1 MPYSVNFTDK
11 ENKTP
16 ITVFDNT
23 SSTDTSLT
31 FPGRNVTGYGQIIAE
46 NFLALLE
53 NFASA
58 DEPINPIEGQL
69 WYNSTDGVLQIWDN
83 TAWKAASG
91 IQKGVSEP
99 AVAASKVGELWVD
112 TTNQQ
117 LRIFT
122 GTRWILVGPSESAV
136 DGLRYGPVVEKIA
149 DSDNIDRFILVFYIA
164 DIPVIIFSKDS
175 FTPKTIISG
184 FDFVRSG
191 INISDPSTAPEIAE
205 FVGGFEPILF
215 GTATRANALNVGGVE
230 VESGKF
236 LRSDTINT
244 TDFAFN
250 IRNNNGVTVGVDGT
264 FNIGTTA
271 TAAKIY
277 NSAAGSSIDIQT
289 NRDGIPS
296 TILKVVDNRVG
307 INQATPS
314 QALDIDGSLT
324 LTGAIIVTNN
334 TASTNLNNGSFRTAG
349 GAAVTKNL
357 IVGDGVDITGTAQVN
372 NLQPKT
378 TEIYDLGTGLKRW
391 KTIRA
396 KTIIADDIQG
406 ILSGNISGNANT
418 ATSLTNITSFQLA
431 GDVTSPAVQ
440 FDGQVGSYSK
450 VFNTTLTANLIASK
464 AEPSPL
470 VSKSND
476 FILTYRASVAAAA
489 ATVATVSSG
498 NYVIGTTYTIASIGP
513 PTPDVPGIPSIPAT
527 DFTAIGAA
535 SNTVGLGFVATGPGS
550 GIGTATTLIVSTGLL
565 KQTRDTFVGDLGIP
579 IGGII
584 PYAGANAPYGFL
596 FCDGSEVERT
606 KFSVLYDV
614 IGTTYN
620 GIAVLTGV
628 GTFRLPDLRGRFAL
642 GKDNMDNASTVPI
655 ITGGFVDAGGGTT
668 GRVPD
673 TQATTL
679 GGSAGQSSSTLTLAN
694 LPEHSHTLSSGAQD
708 YSAIS
713 VSTTVDPAATTG
725 LGPTAPGQ
733 AQYLKD
739 SGGIKKPFVATIT
752 GTISG
757 TTLTIATVSFGT
769 VAPGATLSGVGITP
783 GTTIV
788 SGSGSTWTISNSHT
802 IPVAI
807 SMNLSGVT
815 SIGIMNPFLT
825 INYIIRSGPP
835 LF

>member
-99 AVAASKVGELWVD
+99 SVAASKVGELWVD

-164 DIPVIIFSKDS
+164 DIPVIVFSKDS

-184 FDFVRSG
+184 FDVVRSG
-191 INISDPSTAPEIAE
+191 INISNPSTAPEIAE

-215 GTATRANALNVGGVE
+215 GTATRANALNVGGIE

-324 LTGAIIVTNN
+324 LTGSIIVTNN

-349 GAAVTKNL
+349 GVAISKNL
-357 IVGDGVDITGTAQVN
+357 VVGDGADITGTTQVN

-378 TEIYDLGTGLKRW
+378 TELYDLGTGLRRW
-391 KTIRA
+391 RTIRA

-431 GDVTSPAVQ
+431 GDVISPAIQ
-440 FDGQVGSYSK
+440 FDGQVGSYTK
-450 VFNTTLTANLIASK
+450 VFNTSLTANIIASK
-464 AEPSPL
+464 DQPFPN
-470 VSKSND
+470 VSKPTD
-476 FILTYRASVAAAA
+476 FVLTYRASEASLA
-489 ATVATVSSG
+489 SS
-498 NYVIGTTYTIASIGP
+498 
-513 PTPDVPGIPSIPAT
+513 
-527 DFTAIGAA
+527 
-535 SNTVGLGFVATGPGS
+535 
-550 GIGTATTLIVSTGLL
+550 GLL

-620 GIAVLTGV
+620 GLAALIGV
-628 GTFRLPDLRGRFAL
+628 NTFRLPDLRGRFAL
-642 GKDNMDNASTVPI
+642 GKDNMDNAGTVPI
-655 ITGGFVDAGGGTT
+655 VTGGFVDAGGGTT

-673 TQATTL
+673 VKAVTL
-679 GGSAGQSSSTLTLAN
+679 GGDAGQSSTTLTLAN
-694 LPEHSHTLSSGAQD
+694 LPEHSHTLSSGTQD

-713 VSTTVDPAATTG
+713 VSTTIDPAATTG

-739 SGGIKKPFVATIT
+739 SGGVKKPLLGTIT

-757 TTLTIATVSFGT
+757 TTLTVATVSFGI

-802 IPVAI
+802 IAAAI
-807 SMNLSGVT
+807 PMNLSGVT

>member
-99 AVAASKVGELWVD
+99 AVAESKVGELWVD

-184 FDFVRSG
+184 FDIVRSG
-191 INISDPSTAPEIAE
+191 INVSNPSTAPEIAE

-289 NRDGIPS
+289 NRDGVPS
-296 TILKVVDNRVG
+296 TILKVVDNRIG

-334 TASTNLNNGSFRTAG
+334 TASTNFNNGSFRTAG

-378 TEIYDLGTGLKRW
+378 TEIYDLGTALKRW

-440 FDGQVGSYSK
+440 FDGQVGSYTK
-450 VFNTTLTANLIASK
+450 VFNTSLTANII
-464 AEPSPL
+464 
-470 VSKSND
+470 VSKDQPFPNISKPTD
-476 FILTYRASVAAAA
+476 YVLTYRASEASLA
-489 ATVATVSSG
+489 SS
-498 NYVIGTTYTIASIGP
+498 
-513 PTPDVPGIPSIPAT
+513 
-527 DFTAIGAA
+527 
-535 SNTVGLGFVATGPGS
+535 
-550 GIGTATTLIVSTGLL
+550 GLL

-579 IGGII
+579 IGAII

-606 KFSVLYDV
+606 KFSVLFDV

-620 GIAVLTGV
+620 GIAALTGV

-642 GKDNMDNASTVPI
+642 GKDNMDNAGTVPI
-655 ITGGFVDAGGGTT
+655 ITGGFVDAGGGTA

-673 TQATTL
+673 VKATTL
-679 GGSAGQSSSTLTLAN
+679 GGDAGQSSATLTLAN

-713 VSTTVDPAATTG
+713 VSTTIDPAATTG

-739 SGGIKKPFVATIT
+739 SGGIKKPSLATIT

-788 SGSGSTWTISNSHT
+788 AGSGSTWTISNSHT

>member
-99 AVAASKVGELWVD
+99 SVAASKVGELWVD

-136 DGLRYGPVVEKIA
+136 DGLRYGPVVEKVA

-184 FDFVRSG
+184 FNIVRSG

-334 TASTNLNNGSFRTAG
+334 TASTNLNNGSFRTVG
-349 GAAVTKNL
+349 GAAITKNL
-357 IVGDGVDITGTAQVN
+357 IVGDGADITGTAQVN

-378 TEIYDLGTGLKRW
+378 TELYDLGTSLKRW

-406 ILSGNISGNANT
+406 VLSGNISGNANT

-431 GDVTSPAVQ
+431 GDVISPAVQ
-440 FDGQVGSYSK
+440 FDGQVGSYTK
-450 VFNTTLTANLIASK
+450 IFNTSLTANII
-464 AEPSPL
+464 
-470 VSKSND
+470 VSKDQPFPNVSKPTD
-476 FILTYRASVAAAA
+476 FVLTYRASEAALA
-489 ATVATVSSG
+489 SS
-498 NYVIGTTYTIASIGP
+498 
-513 PTPDVPGIPSIPAT
+513 
-527 DFTAIGAA
+527 
-535 SNTVGLGFVATGPGS
+535 
-550 GIGTATTLIVSTGLL
+550 GLL

-584 PYAGANAPYGFL
+584 PYAGTNAPYGFL

-606 KFSVLYDV
+606 KFSTLYDV

-620 GIAVLTGV
+620 GLAVLIGV
-628 GTFRLPDLRGRFAL
+628 NTFRLPDLRGRFAL
-642 GKDNMDNASTVPI
+642 GKDNMDNAGTVPI

-673 TQATTL
+673 VKAITL
-679 GGSAGQSSSTLTLAN
+679 GGDAGQSSATLTLAN

-713 VSTTVDPAATTG
+713 VSTTIDPAATTG

-739 SGGIKKPFVATIT
+739 SGGIKKPLLGTIT

-757 TTLTIATVSFGT
+757 TTLTIATLSFGT
-769 VAPGATLSGVGITP
+769 VAVGATLSGVGITP

-788 SGSGSTWTISNSHT
+788 SGSGSIWTISNSHT

-807 SMNLSGVT
+807 SMTLSGVT

>member
-23 SSTDTSLT
+23 SSTDTSLK

-99 AVAASKVGELWVD
+99 SVQTSKVGELWVD

-122 GTRWILVGPSESAV
+122 GTRWILVGPTESSV
-136 DGLRYGPVVEKIA
+136 DGLRYGPVVERIA
-149 DSDNIDRFILVFYIA
+149 DSDNIDRFVLTFYIA

-175 FTPKTIISG
+175 FTPKTIIPG
-184 FDFVRSG
+184 FNIIRSG
-191 INISDPSTAPEIAE
+191 MNISDPGTAPEIAA
-205 FVGGFEPILF
+205 FVGGFEPIMF
-215 GTATRANALNVGGVE
+215 GTATRANALNVGGIE
-230 VESGKF
+230 IDSGKF

-250 IRNNNGVTVGVDGT
+250 VRNNNGITVGIDGT
-264 FNIGTTA
+264 FNIGTSA

-289 NRDGIPS
+289 SRDGIPS

-324 LTGAIIVTNN
+324 LTGSVIVTNN
-334 TASTNLNNGSFRTAG
+334 TASTNFNNGSLRTAG
-349 GAAVTKNL
+349 GAAITKNL
-357 IVGDGVDITGTAQVN
+357 IVGDGVDITGTTQLN

-378 TEIYDLGTGLKRW
+378 TDLYDLGTGLKRW
-391 KTIRA
+391 KTVRA
-396 KTIIADDIQG
+396 KTVIADTIEG
-406 ILSGNISGNANT
+406 VLSGNISGNANT
-418 ATSLTNITSFQLA
+418 ASSLTNVTSFQLT
-431 GDVTSPAVQ
+431 GDVSSPPVQ
-440 FDGQVGSYSK
+440 FDGQVGSFTK
-450 VFNTTLTANLIASK
+450 IFNTTLTANIIVDK
-464 AEPSPL
+464 NQPFPNI
-470 VSKSND
+470 SKSTD
-476 FILTYRASVAAAA
+476 FVLVYRASDAALA
-489 ATVATVSSG
+489 SS
-498 NYVIGTTYTIASIGP
+498 
-513 PTPDVPGIPSIPAT
+513 
-527 DFTAIGAA
+527 
-535 SNTVGLGFVATGPGS
+535 
-550 GIGTATTLIVSTGLL
+550 GLL

-584 PYAGANAPYGFL
+584 PYAGATAPYGFL
-596 FCDGSEVERT
+596 FCDGAEIERP
-606 KFSVLYDV
+606 KFSVLYDI
-614 IGTTYN
+614 IGSTYN
-620 GIAVLTGV
+620 GATPLVGV
-628 GTFRLPDLRGRFAL
+628 NTFRLPDLRGRFPL
-642 GKDNMDNASTVPI
+642 GRDNMDNAGTVPI
-655 ITGGFVDAGGGTT
+655 STGGFVDSGGGTA
-668 GRVPD
+668 GRVSD
-673 TQATTL
+673 IQATTT
-679 GGSAGQSSSTLTLAN
+679 GGAAGSSSTTLTLAN

-708 YSAIS
+708 YSAIA
-713 VSTTVDPAATTG
+713 VTTTIDPAATTG

-739 SGGIKKPFVATIT
+739 SGGIKKPAL
-752 GTISG
+752 
-757 TTLTIATVSFGT
+757 TTLS
-769 VAPGATLSGVGITP
+769 TP
-783 GTTIV
+783 V
-788 SGSGSTWTISNSHT
+788 
-802 IPVAI
+802 
-807 SMNLSGVT
+807 
-815 SIGIMNPFLT
+815 GIMNPFLT

>member
-184 FDFVRSG
+184 FDIVRSG
-191 INISDPSTAPEIAE
+191 INVSNPSTAPEIAE

-334 TASTNLNNGSFRTAG
+334 TASTNFNNGSFRTAG

-378 TEIYDLGTGLKRW
+378 TEIYDLGTALKRW

-440 FDGQVGSYSK
+440 FDGQVGSYTK
-450 VFNTTLTANLIASK
+450 VFNTSLTANII
-464 AEPSPL
+464 
-470 VSKSND
+470 VSKDQPFPNISKPTD
-476 FILTYRASVAAAA
+476 YVLTYRASEASLA
-489 ATVATVSSG
+489 SS
-498 NYVIGTTYTIASIGP
+498 
-513 PTPDVPGIPSIPAT
+513 
-527 DFTAIGAA
+527 
-535 SNTVGLGFVATGPGS
+535 
-550 GIGTATTLIVSTGLL
+550 GLL

-606 KFSVLYDV
+606 KFSVLFDV

-628 GTFRLPDLRGRFAL
+628 NTFRLPDLRGRFAL
-642 GKDNMDNASTVPI
+642 GKDNMDNAGTVPI
-655 ITGGFVDAGGGTT
+655 ITGGFVDAGGGTA

-673 TQATTL
+673 VKATTL
-679 GGSAGQSSSTLTLAN
+679 GGDAGQSSATLTLAN

-708 YSAIS
+708 YNAIS
-713 VSTTVDPAATTG
+713 VSTTIDPAATTG

-739 SGGIKKPFVATIT
+739 SGGIKKPAL
-752 GTISG
+752 
-757 TTLTIATVSFGT
+757 TTLS
-769 VAPGATLSGVGITP
+769 TP
-783 GTTIV
+783 
-788 SGSGSTWTISNSHT
+788 
-802 IPVAI
+802 
-807 SMNLSGVT
+807 
-815 SIGIMNPFLT
+815 IGIMNPFLT